1 MVKNEV
7 KNGGIESGNGAKN
20 GKISQENERNSDF
33 SNSPPRKSST
43 KIKVEKWFQIERGNK
58 AIWFGGRFCLIGFV
72 FQAFT
77 QKFDGLF
84 GGFPKIIYICS
95 HQFDFSEFK
104 L

>member
-1 MVKNEV
+1 MAKLAKKTSEFKQFRTQKRKKWGQKN
-7 KNGGIESGNGAKN
+7 
-20 GKISQENERNSDF
+20 
-33 SNSPPRKSST
+33 
-43 KIKVEKWFQIERGNK
+43 KVEKWFQIERGNK

-77 QKFDGLF
+77 QKLDGLF